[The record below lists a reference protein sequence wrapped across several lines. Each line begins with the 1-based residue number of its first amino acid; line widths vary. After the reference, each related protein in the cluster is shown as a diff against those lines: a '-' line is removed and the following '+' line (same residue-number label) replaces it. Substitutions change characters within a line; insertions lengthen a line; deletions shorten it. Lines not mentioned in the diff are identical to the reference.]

1 MPDDGFLLCYVMCV
15 LPDRLPAW
23 GPFPFLR
30 PSLLLRPLR
39 VVVVL
44 LTHAVDAIARI
55 HFTLPEV
62 GIEDFVTVATSALD
76 SRSSACSF
84 STGVWAIHPA
94 G

>member
-39 VVVVL
+39 VVIVSVGVVG
-44 LTHAVDAIARI
+44 TSVKNTVA
-55 HFTLPEV
+55 LPEV
-62 GIEDFVTVATSALD
+62 VLSGYITGVTPALG
-76 SRSSACSF
+76 SNGTFGSS
-84 STGVWAIHPA
+84 STGVYATPPVW
-94 G
+94 